1 MPPLTTLSRIP
12 TPSIALAYPSAQD
25 QARSFFFHHYVFTDL
40 AAPYS
45 LFASLPTIY
54 GRLDMNSGGDNSTK
68 AIAAVIEA
76 IGAAGIANTRGD
88 ARFMRAAQ
96 ETHSTAIRHTRYV
109 LENGQPEKQ
118 HEVGLAVML
127 LALYE
132 VLPKLGGI

>member
-1 MPPLTTLSRIP
+1 MG
-12 TPSIALAYPSAQD
+12 LAYPSARD

-54 GRLDMNSGGDNSTK
+54 GRLDMNSGGDDGIK

-76 IGAAGIANTRGD
+76 IGAAGIANTRQD
-88 ARFMRAAQ
+88 ARFLRAAQ
-96 ETHSTAIRHTRYV
+96 ETHSKAIRHTRCV
-109 LENGQPEKQ
+109 LENSQHEKQ
-118 HEVGLAVML
+118 DEVGLAVML

-132 VLPKLGGI
+132 VLPKRGDTWNIREG